1 VRKKKLDTSRTGPQN
16 AKLSTSK
23 HITGPTDGMGS
34 GSAPREAIKQ
44 FKHQK
49 TSKITYHFH
58 IRIFLK
64 IVSWDLPTAIACAFS
79 IPIPAN

>member
-1 VRKKKLDTSRTGPQN
+1 MDTSRTGPQN

-58 IRIFLK
+58 IWIFLK
-64 IVSWDLPTAIACAFS
+64 IVVMGSTNIACTFS

>member
-1 VRKKKLDTSRTGPQN
+1 MPLEQVLRMKIKSIKAYYRTYRWY
-16 AKLSTSK
+16 
-23 HITGPTDGMGS
+23 GS

-58 IRIFLK
+58 I
-64 IVSWDLPTAIACAFS
+64 
-79 IPIPAN
+79 

>member
-1 VRKKKLDTSRTGPQN
+1 MDASRTRPQN
-16 AKLSTSK
+16 AKLSTSE
-23 HITGPTDGMGS
+23 HITGPTDGMRS

-58 IRIFLK
+58 IWIFLK
-64 IVSWDLPTAIACAFS
+64 IVATTAIACTFS